1 MGNNINNR
9 INMMTTSDLGNV
21 KFGMGGANLG
31 FGWAE
36 NALTCDSEGNCMLKD
51 ELKLSAERHQQIRK
65 NLGKTAKAVGKGVG
79 KVAKAGANFA
89 GTKVLPKV
97 TRAFTGG
104 KVGATVRIRDELVKI
119 GGKIGRISGSV
130 SFDDIL
136 VDDLA
141 LFTAINEKRQAAKA
155 MKAAKKAA
163 MLEVEVKD
171 ELVTIG
177 GKIGKMSGSIKFD
190 DDALV
195 DDLSKA
201 GDRIKGAF
209 KKVGSGIAKG
219 AKGVA
224 KGVKKA
230 VSRPKVEGCA
240 GRLCLGAKFD
250 DDDLVDDLGS
260 AKGKIGKFSGGI
272 KWADNSLTCDS

>member
-36 NALTCDSEGNCMLKD
+36 NSLTCDSEGNCMLKD
-51 ELKLSAERHQQIRK
+51 ELKLSAERHQRIRK

-130 SFDDIL
+130 SFDDDLI
-136 VDDLA
+136 DDLA
-141 LFTAINEKRQAAKA
+141 LFTAIKEKRQAAKA

-163 MLEVEVKD
+163 KLE
-171 ELVTIG
+171 
-177 GKIGKMSGSIKFD
+177 
-190 DDALV
+190 
-195 DDLSKA
+195 
-201 GDRIKGAF
+201 
-209 KKVGSGIAKG
+209 
-219 AKGVA
+219 
-224 KGVKKA
+224 
-230 VSRPKVEGCA
+230 
-240 GRLCLGAKFD
+240 
-250 DDDLVDDLGS
+250 
-260 AKGKIGKFSGGI
+260 
-272 KWADNSLTCDS
+272 

>member
-1 MGNNINNR
+1 
-9 INMMTTSDLGNV
+9 MTTSDLGNV

-119 GGKIGRISGSV
+119 GGKIGRISGS
-130 SFDDIL
+130 
-136 VDDLA
+136 
-141 LFTAINEKRQAAKA
+141 
-155 MKAAKKAA
+155 
-163 MLEVEVKD
+163 
-171 ELVTIG
+171 
-177 GKIGKMSGSIKFD
+177 IKFD
-190 DDALV
+190 DDDLV

-201 GDRIKGAF
+201 GDRIRGAF

-219 AKGVA
+219 AKGVG
-224 KGVKKA
+224 KSIKKA
-230 VSRPKVEGCA
+230 VSRPKA
-240 GRLCLGAKFD
+240 
-250 DDDLVDDLGS
+250 
-260 AKGKIGKFSGGI
+260 
-272 KWADNSLTCDS
+272 